1 MRVATLTPDKEAEWD
16 AFVVACPQA
25 TFFHRAG
32 WKAVIESLGHDTHYL
47 YAEVDGRIDGVL
59 PLGHMQSR
67 LFGNALV
74 STPFCVYGGVG
85 RLIERPSRW
94 REILRSV
101 TWSCAIARRQ
111 SPAVR

>member
-1 MRVATLTPDKEAEWD
+1 MILAGIGCIASFNQDCDSPKQLRNSFGGSFTGMRVATLTPDKEAEWD

-74 STPFCVYGGVG
+74 S
-85 RLIERPSRW
+85 
-94 REILRSV
+94 
-101 TWSCAIARRQ
+101 
-111 SPAVR
+111 